1 MQPPCVQLSPTP
13 SALGLFQGQGGS
25 CGRVVVSWT
34 VGGGICF
41 GGVLVGIL
49 TVTGVFTPGFQLLAA
64 PVLFLLGGVLGGIHG
79 GILAVVGRPRE
90 LGRGDAVRKAL
101 WAALVAIP
109 ALFPAWIVTAGISLS
124 AALMKE
130 WHLSWAVLSLGGWL
144 LGLAVCGWA
153 AREGWSALRRAYARW
168 PESRAGSVL
177 TAIILVVACVA
188 SVRIRPE
195 IWGTDLRLNGVGA
208 VILALAV
215 TFWIGFP
222 VVWVA
227 LRLFHE
233 WLSPHVRGGE
243 ARTL

>member
-1 MQPPCVQLSPTP
+1 
-13 SALGLFQGQGGS
+13 
-25 CGRVVVSWT
+25 VVVSWT
-34 VGGGICF
+34 VGGGICL
-41 GGVLVGIL
+41 GGILVGIL

-130 WHLSWAVLSLGGWL
+130 WHLSWAILSLGGWL
-144 LGLAVCGWA
+144 LGLGVCGWA
-153 AREGWSALRRAYARW
+153 AREGWHALRRAYARW

-195 IWGTDLRLNGVGA
+195 VWGTDLRLNGVGA